1 MSRYL
6 QKKGEIRRAPNF
18 PSKLLNNDRFGA
30 LILCY
35 SADSSFD
42 SSSAADTSATG
53 AASTASVFAR
63 RLRRVVFFFS
73 S

>member
-6 QKKGEIRRAPNF
+6 QKKGETRLEPNF

-35 SADSSFD
+35 SADSSFG
-42 SSSAADTSATG
+42 SSAAAG
-53 AASTASVFAR
+53 A
-63 RLRRVVFFFS
+63 
-73 S
+73 